1 LHPEH
6 SEIAYVPRDT
16 MEIKDLETAKKA
28 MKLMDALDE
37 HEDIQKVSANFVIVP
52 EILAQL
58 ED

>member
-1 LHPEH
+1 
-6 SEIAYVPRDT
+6 